1 MRQSAGVSPLFL
13 LLVQIVVVVAVAR
26 AVGALSRRLG
36 QPRVIGEIV
45 AGLLLGPSFL
55 GWIAP
60 AAIEWLFPP
69 DRLELLNAFS
79 QFGLVLFM
87 FLVGMRL
94 DLSHLRDSR
103 KLVLLTSATSM
114 LVPFGLGVGLAVAIS
129 SQFHVEGAARLPF
142 ALFVGLSLSITA
154 FPVLVRIV
162 TEHRLAST
170 RLGTVAIACAAFDD
184 VTAWVVL
191 AVVTSLARANTASA
205 GTSVVWL
212 VVYGL
217 LMVGAV
223 RPLLRWWLARIT
235 DADAKM
241 TLLVIGA
248 LASSAATERLGVH
261 PLFGAF
267 FFGALAPRDLEAER
281 LLTSRIEPLV
291 SLLLLPLFFAFTG
304 LRTNVHLMTS
314 PWLVGEAAI
323 ILVIAV
329 AGKAASPLIASN
341 ALSLSRREAF
351 ALGVLMN
358 TRGLVEL
365 VVLNI
370 GVDTGILPP
379 LLFTMLTLMA
389 LITTAMTSPLL
400 EYLGFSKYTRRS

>member
-1 MRQSAGVSPLFL
+1 VSPIFL
-13 LLVQIVVVVAVAR
+13 LLTQIVVVVSVAR
-26 AVGALSRRLG
+26 AAGGLSRHMG

-60 AAIEWLFPP
+60 SAAERLFP
-69 DRLELLNAFS
+69 RESLELLNAFS
-79 QFGLVLFM
+79 QFGLILFM

-94 DLSHLRDSR
+94 EVSHLRASR
-103 KLVLLTSATSM
+103 NLVLLTSATSM
-114 LVPFGLGVGLAVAIS
+114 LVPFGLGVGLALAIS
-129 SQFHVEGAARLPF
+129 GQFHVEEQARLPF

-162 TEHRLAST
+162 AEHGLAST
-170 RLGTVAIACAAFDD
+170 RLGTVAVACAAFDD

-191 AVVTSLARANTASA
+191 AVVTSLARAHTASA
-205 GTSVVWL
+205 GASLVWL
-212 VVYGL
+212 VVYGVV
-217 LMVGAV
+217 MVWAV
-223 RPLLRWWLARIT
+223 RPLLRLWLARIT

-267 FFGALAPRDLEAER
+267 FLGALAPRDVEAER

-304 LRTNVHLMTS
+304 LRTNVHLLTS

-329 AGKAASPLIASN
+329 VGKAASPLIAST
-341 ALSLSRREAF
+341 ALSLSRREALG
-351 ALGVLMN
+351 LGVLMN

-389 LITTAMTSPLL
+389 LITTTMTSPLL
-400 EYLGFSKYTRRS
+400 EYLGFSKYTRRR

>member
-1 MRQSAGVSPLFL
+1 VSPIFL
-13 LLVQIVVVVAVAR
+13 LLVQMVVVVTVAR
-26 AVGALSRRLG
+26 AAGALFRRLG
-36 QPRVIGEIV
+36 QPRVIGEII

-60 AAIEWLFPP
+60 SAVDRLFRP
-69 DRLELLNAFS
+69 DSLELLGAFS

-94 DLSHLRDSR
+94 DVSELRASR
-103 KLVLLTSATSM
+103 SLVLLTSATSM
-114 LVPFGLGVGLAVAIS
+114 LVPFALGAALAVAIS
-129 SQFHVEGAARLPF
+129 GQFNIEGPARLPF
-142 ALFVGLSLSITA
+142 ALFVGLSLSVTA

-162 TEHRLAST
+162 DEHGLAST

-191 AVVTSLARANTASA
+191 ALVTSLARANVA
-205 GTSVVWL
+205 GAGPALAWL
-212 VVYGL
+212 GVYGA
-217 LMVGAV
+217 LMVLAV
-223 RPLLRWWLARIT
+223 RPLLRWSLTRAT
-235 DADAKM
+235 DADARM
-241 TLLVIGA
+241 TLLVLAAI
-248 LASSAATERLGVH
+248 ASSAATERLGVH

-267 FFGALAPRDLEAER
+267 FLGALAPRDAGTER
-281 LLTSRIEPLV
+281 VLTSRVEPLI

-304 LRTNVHLMTS
+304 LRTNIHLLAS
-314 PWLVGEAAI
+314 RQLVAEAAL
-323 ILVIAV
+323 ILAIAV
-329 AGKAASPLIASN
+329 AGKAASPLISSS
-341 ALSLSRREAF
+341 ALSLSRREAL

-379 LLFTMLTLMA
+379 MLFTMLTLMA

>member
-1 MRQSAGVSPLFL
+1 MSPIFL
-13 LLVQIVVVVAVAR
+13 LLTQIVVVVIVAR
-26 AVGALSRRLG
+26 AAGGLSRHMG

-60 AAIEWLFPP
+60 SATEQLFPR
-69 DRLELLNAFS
+69 DSLELLNAFS
-79 QFGLVLFM
+79 QFGLILFM
-87 FLVGMRL
+87 FLVGVRL
-94 DLSHLRDSR
+94 EVSHLRASR
-103 KLVLLTSATSM
+103 NLVLLTSATSM
-114 LVPFGLGVGLAVAIS
+114 LIPFGLGVGLALAIS
-129 SQFHVEGAARLPF
+129 GQFHVEEPARLPF

-162 TEHRLAST
+162 AEHGLAST
-170 RLGTVAIACAAFDD
+170 RLGTVAVACAAFDD

-205 GTSVVWL
+205 GASLVWL
-212 VVYGL
+212 VVYGAV
-217 LMVGAV
+217 MVWAV
-223 RPLLRWWLARIT
+223 RPLLRLWLARIT

-248 LASSAATERLGVH
+248 LASAAATERLGVH

-267 FFGALAPRDLEAER
+267 FLGALAPRDVEAER
-281 LLTSRIEPLV
+281 LLTSRIEPLI

-304 LRTNVHLMTS
+304 LRTNVHLLTS
-314 PWLVGEAAI
+314 PSLVGEATI
-323 ILVIAV
+323 ILLIAV
-329 AGKAASPLIASN
+329 VGKAASPLIAAT

-370 GVDTGILPP
+370 GVDIGILPP